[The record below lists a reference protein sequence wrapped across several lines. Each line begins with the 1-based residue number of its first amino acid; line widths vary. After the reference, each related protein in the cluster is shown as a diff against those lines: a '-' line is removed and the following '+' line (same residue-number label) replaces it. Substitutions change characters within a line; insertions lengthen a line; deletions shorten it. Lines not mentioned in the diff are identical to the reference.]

1 MDALRREASGFAV
14 IQQPRAGG
22 EPTKRRPERIE
33 VVAGAAAG
41 EAGKG
46 EGRRTLAVA
55 RRLNE
60 TRLRLGVTVRM
71 IRCPFSRESRYPHFN
86 TFWRTV
92 K

>member
-22 EPTKRRPERIE
+22 EPTKRRPERKP

-41 EAGKG
+41 EAGRG
-46 EGRRTLAVA
+46 EGRRTLAGA

-71 IRCPFSRESRYPHFN
+71 VESPFSRSDNYLYFN
-86 TFWRTV
+86 ISWRRV